1 MGRNL
6 ALNIAE
12 HGFRPVVYD
21 REPEVAAAAPGRDV
35 ATMAALA
42 DALARP
48 RRILLM
54 VKAGQPV
61 DDVIDSLRAHLEP
74 GDVIIDGG
82 NSHWMDTARRAEALA
97 DDGIMLLGAGISGGE
112 EGARHGPAIMAG
124 GDERAWEIAAP
135 VLGAIAAEVGGE
147 PCCGRFGPGG
157 AGHFVKMV
165 HNGIEYAVM
174 QAIAEAWVML
184 RDLAGLDAA
193 AASAVF
199 ARWNDGPLGSYL
211 VEITAD
217 ILATPDA
224 LADGALIDKV
234 DDIAG
239 HKGTGRWTGEAALAL
254 GVPAP
259 TLLSGFMARALSAD
273 TEARGAAPGRA
284 AGAIDLALDDLQA
297 ALRATTIIAYGEGF
311 RLLQAA
317 SDAHD
322 WELDLAAVAGVWR
335 GGCILRA
342 RLLEPIAEAYE
353 AMPDLPFLAAA
364 MPRVIASCE
373 AGWRGTVATAA
384 SSGVSLPV
392 TSAALGAY
400 DALRAPSLWTSLV
413 QAQRDRFGAHGY
425 RRSDR
430 EGDFH
435 SAWAGDG

>member
-12 HGFRPVVYD
+12 HGLRPIVHD
-21 REPEVAAAAPGRDV
+21 RALEIAADGIRMAP
-35 ATMAALA
+35 TLA
-42 DALARP
+42 ELAEALARP

-97 DDGIMLLGAGISGGE
+97 DDGIMLLGTGISGGE

-124 GDERAWEIAAP
+124 GDERAWEVVAP

-147 PCCGRFGPGG
+147 PCCARFGPGG

-184 RDLAGLDAA
+184 RDLAGLDAP

-211 VEITAD
+211 LEITAD

-234 DDIAG
+234 DDVAG

-254 GVPAP
+254 GVAAP
-259 TLLSGFMARALSAD
+259 TLLAGFLARATSAD
-273 TEARGAAPGRA
+273 TAARATLDQPPRPQEVSSDDPRA
-284 AGAIDLALDDLQA
+284 ALQ
-297 ALRATTIIAYGEGF
+297 ATTIMAYGEGF

-317 SDAHD
+317 SEAHGWD
-322 WELDLAAVAGVWR
+322 LDLAAVARVWR

-342 RLLEPIAEAYE
+342 RLLDAIAEAY
-353 AMPDLPFLAAA
+353 AATPDLPCLAAA
-364 MPRVIASCE
+364 MPRVMADCE
-373 AGWRGTVATAA
+373 SGWRGTVATAA
-384 SSGVSLPV
+384 GQGVSLPAI
-392 TSAALGAY
+392 SAALAAY
-400 DALRAPSLWTSLV
+400 DALRAPALWTGLV

-425 RRSDR
+425 RRRDR